1 MFYRCRIVFSFGAGG
16 VNSARR
22 SASTA
27 PTNALHV
34 PITHVRNIGIVAHI
48 DAGKTTTT
56 ERMLYYSG
64 SQKRI
69 GEVDKG
75 TTTTDYME
83 EEMARGITITAA
95 AVTFPWKDHIINL
108 IDTPGHVDFT
118 MEVERSLRVLDGVV
132 AVFDGAVGVQ
142 GQSHTVLR
150 QARKHNIP
158 VIAFINKMDKS
169 NSNFDLSVSSIR
181 KKLGV
186 FAAPLQIPI
195 GEGQA
200 GFEGVV
206 DVLEGKSIRWKE
218 PRGLSMVSTPVENEL
233 EDMTETVRKARHEL
247 IEELLKRDETLLGI
261 LMELMELHGD
271 LSEEQLRNKLPL
283 DDVRAAIKRQCNNT
297 SAEIPFVPVLVGAS
311 RRDLGVQPLL
321 DAVLQ
326 YLPSPIER
334 PMIDVVTESSKTA
347 LTVHPQG
354 GTYKGAAALVFK
366 VQHWVDTKGKAG
378 LLAFFRVYSGT
389 IKKARYYNSSRSQT
403 ENIASVHIMQG
414 DTMKAVDSIPAGSI
428 GAALTTTVFT
438 GDTLITDQQ
447 QKDPFT
453 LPSIDV
459 PTPVVGRIV
468 EAFETS
474 QLQSLTSALK
484 TMCREDPSLS
494 LRETQTGDT
503 VLQGMGEL
511 HLEII
516 LSRLQRQFSLSCDL
530 HPPIIEYRETISQPF
545 SIKKFIV
552 KDMTGI
558 PTLSFNATITPK
570 YLQET
575 EGDVEQLQP
584 TSCSVSLELDPE
596 LILKDFMVTMDRK
609 DATRATERTL
619 QQSKQLLPYIQEGA
633 KMALGNSPRLHVDL
647 VGAHL
652 TITHM
657 SFLGGKLLGH
667 EVSGAVSQMV
677 ARLLR
682 DAGTVTVEP
691 FMYMEITLSD
701 VAFLGDITKDLN
713 ERPALSVMNNDEG
726 NGVNVV
732 IAMRHL
738 KNYNSEIRR
747 LAKGHAQFW
756 YKLHHYRLQE
766 RRS

>member
-311 RRDLGVQPLL
+311 RRDLSLASLG
-321 DAVLQ
+321 
-326 YLPSPIER
+326 SE
-334 PMIDVVTESSKTA
+334 MSSSM
-347 LTVHPQG
+347 
-354 GTYKGAAALVFK
+354 AALPWHRSICD
-366 VQHWVDTKGKAG
+366 VQQP
-378 LLAFFRVYSGT
+378 F
-389 IKKARYYNSSRSQT
+389 ARIRYVICIT
-403 ENIASVHIMQG
+403 F
-414 DTMKAVDSIPAGSI
+414 SIEHAESKHFI
-428 GAALTTTVFT
+428 
-438 GDTLITDQQ
+438 
-447 QKDPFT
+447 
-453 LPSIDV
+453 SERR
-459 PTPVVGRIV
+459 PTP
-468 EAFETS
+468 
-474 QLQSLTSALK
+474 
-484 TMCREDPSLS
+484 
-494 LRETQTGDT
+494 
-503 VLQGMGEL
+503 
-511 HLEII
+511 
-516 LSRLQRQFSLSCDL
+516 
-530 HPPIIEYRETISQPF
+530 PPILCAKS
-545 SIKKFIV
+545 
-552 KDMTGI
+552 
-558 PTLSFNATITPK
+558 NTITF
-570 YLQET
+570 
-575 EGDVEQLQP
+575 
-584 TSCSVSLELDPE
+584 SH
-596 LILKDFMVTMDRK
+596 
-609 DATRATERTL
+609 
-619 QQSKQLLPYIQEGA
+619 KQKIFF
-633 KMALGNSPRLHVDL
+633 
-647 VGAHL
+647 
-652 TITHM
+652 I
-657 SFLGGKLLGH
+657 
-667 EVSGAVSQMV
+667 
-677 ARLLR
+677 
-682 DAGTVTVEP
+682 
-691 FMYMEITLSD
+691 SD
-701 VAFLGDITKDLN
+701 YSAFT
-713 ERPALSVMNNDEG
+713 
-726 NGVNVV
+726 
-732 IAMRHL
+732 
-738 KNYNSEIRR
+738 
-747 LAKGHAQFW
+747 
-756 YKLHHYRLQE
+756 
-766 RRS
+766 